1 MENKRFLNV
10 KEVSETLEISISM
23 AYKIMYSL
31 NKELQERGYI
41 TVAGRVSKDFLEEKV
56 YSTRTA

>member
-23 AYKIMYSL
+23 AYKIMHSI
-31 NKELQERGYI
+31 NIELQARGYI
-41 TVAGRVSKDFLEEKV
+41 TVAGRVSKDFFEEKV
-56 YSTRTA
+56 YSARTS

>member
-10 KEVSETLEISISM
+10 KEVSETLEISTSM

-56 YSTRTA
+56 YSARTA